1 MKRTAGSCKTK
12 QKKKKKKDRAR
23 WKAGK
28 TKRK

>member
-1 MKRTAGSCKTK
+1 MKRIAGSCKTK